1 MLCPTVEEL
10 LSLLLSIFLVSKRG
24 SLSQLVLSCHSLSR
38 TIQIGRTTTLVES
51 VSGANAVIIV
61 DTYDAAGRKT
71 KQVRNTTT
79 TTYTYDNADRLT
91 GQRVTGARA
100 TFVMDAVGNITVK
113 SQEGASPQTITR
125 SSVARPLTRSGNIHS
140 AWPCP

>member
-1 MLCPTVEEL
+1 M
-10 LSLLLSIFLVSKRG
+10 
-24 SLSQLVLSCHSLSR
+24 
-38 TIQIGRTTTLVES
+38 
-51 VSGANAVIIV
+51 

-91 GQRVTGARA
+91 GQQVTGARA

-113 SQEGASPQTITR
+113 SQEGTSPQTMTYNAAQRLTTMQDGPTR
-125 SSVARPLTRSGNIHS
+125 VTFTYDNNGNTTIEQRGSSAIRTVYAYNRRNEMTKVTLPDETSTTMTYDGDGLRRTKQAASGT
-140 AWPCP
+140 